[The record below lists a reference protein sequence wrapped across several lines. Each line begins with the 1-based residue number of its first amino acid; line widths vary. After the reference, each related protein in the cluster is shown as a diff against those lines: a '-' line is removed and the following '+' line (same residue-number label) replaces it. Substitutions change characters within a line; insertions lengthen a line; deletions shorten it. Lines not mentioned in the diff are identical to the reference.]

1 MSQHDLAYRLKPED
15 RPAGKPQERMSV
27 DEYRKQVGAPPRREP
42 VARIA
47 MPEPTPQDI
56 VAMAAKG
63 WPAEKRICVEIPTPP
78 GLNNAY
84 ENTGG
89 NGRRK
94 SAKLKKF
101 YADATAALVN
111 YGKRLD
117 AETYRATILVTREN
131 ALSDIDGKAKFALDL
146 LVKLGIIPD
155 DRHCEKLTIEWRYLH
170 APGTTVV
177 LDRYKKRRA

>member
-1 MSQHDLAYRLKPED
+1 MKGWTEEAMQAKGLKYAVTGGAQAGAVAVLE
-15 RPAGKPQERMSV
+15 RPAPKPVGKPL
-27 DEYRKQVGAPPRREP
+27 
-42 VARIA
+42 
-47 MPEPTPQDI
+47 PEPSPQDL
-56 VAMAAKG
+56 VAMLANT

-94 SAKLKKF
+94 SAKLRKF
-101 YADATAALVN
+101 YAEATAALAN

-117 AETYRATILVTREN
+117 AETYRATILVTRESK
-131 ALSDIDGKAKFALDL
+131 LSDIDGRGKFALDL
-146 LVKLGIIPD
+146 LVKCGIIPD
-155 DRHCEKLTIEWRYLH
+155 DRHCEKVTIEWRYLH

-177 LDRYKKRRA
+177 LDRYRKRRAA